1 MNAEK
6 QEKRVDYRFTL
17 ANERTFLAWIRTAL
31 AFMAGGI
38 GIDQLAVDLAPAAYR
53 VFLVIAMSLTAA
65 GLAWYGYHRWT
76 ANESAISAD
85 LALPYPR
92 LLVWLSAG
100 LVVSIL
106 MTLYVMVVK

>member
-1 MNAEK
+1 MDQNSTGL
-6 QEKRVDYRFTL
+6 YG
-17 ANERTFLAWIRTAL
+17 W
-31 AFMAGGI
+31 GI